1 MNSFNKL
8 CAVLLA
14 LVMMLSCF
22 STTIFTV
29 SAEDT
34 TTEET
39 TPVSITGSALDFLYN
54 QALELDAAYDVV
66 YDIKFDNVVDL
77 KDLVRLKKLCAGIE
91 IID

>member
-1 MNSFNKL
+1 MAGNK
-8 CAVLLA
+8 AVVQPLGAGASASAAPVYITVQSVLDGRVIA
-14 LVMMLSCF
+14 E
-22 STTIFTV
+22 STTK
-29 SAEDT
+29 
-34 TTEET
+34 
-39 TPVSITGSALDFLYN
+39 Y